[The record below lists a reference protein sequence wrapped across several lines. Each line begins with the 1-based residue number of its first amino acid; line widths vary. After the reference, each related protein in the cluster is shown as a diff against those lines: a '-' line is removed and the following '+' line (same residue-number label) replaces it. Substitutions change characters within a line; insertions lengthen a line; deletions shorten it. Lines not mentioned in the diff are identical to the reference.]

1 MEIIRQ
7 GTQKGKQ
14 LLVVELSIYHSV
26 ELKQRTLIIV
36 LEYDGTEFH
45 GWQLQP
51 GKRTVQGE
59 LEEALVKLTGSPH
72 RVVAAGRTDAGV
84 HALEQ
89 VAHFKTR
96 SNLEPFE
103 FKGGLNALLPAD
115 MSVLN
120 VREAPLNFDARRS
133 AKGKIYR
140 YLILNRKERPAI
152 DRHRVW
158 HIRELLNIEAMR
170 VAGEHLVGEH
180 DFRSFRGQRCSAK
193 TTVRKIRR
201 IEIKRERGN
210 LITIEVEATAFL
222 RQMVRAIVGTLVEV
236 GRGRW
241 EPERVA
247 KALMARDRRLAGPT
261 APPHGLYLVKVLYD
275 PPIFTEEEA

>member
-1 MEIIRQ
+1 MIVSVM
-7 GTQKGKQ
+7 G
-14 LLVVELSIYHSV
+14 VYHIV

-45 GWQLQP
+45 GWQLQV

-59 LEEALVKLTGSPH
+59 LEGALQKLTGSFH

-84 HALEQ
+84 HALGQ
-89 VAHFKTR
+89 VAHFKTA
-96 SNLEPFE
+96 SNLELFE
-103 FKGGLNALLPAD
+103 FKGGLNALLPND
-115 MSVLN
+115 ISVLN
-120 VREAPLNFDARRS
+120 VIEAPSNFDARRS

-152 DRHRVW
+152 DRYRVW
-158 HIRELLNIEAMR
+158 HVREQLNIELMR
-170 VAGEHLVGEH
+170 RAGEYLLGEH

-201 IEIKRERGN
+201 IEIKSEKDK
-210 LITIEVEATAFL
+210 LISLEIEATAFL

-236 GRGRW
+236 GRGKW
-241 EPERVA
+241 EPERVL
-247 KALMARDRRLAGPT
+247 KALKGRDRRLGGPT
-261 APPHGLYLVKVLYD
+261 APPYGLYLVKVIYE
-275 PPIFTEEEA
+275 PAIFPEEAQ